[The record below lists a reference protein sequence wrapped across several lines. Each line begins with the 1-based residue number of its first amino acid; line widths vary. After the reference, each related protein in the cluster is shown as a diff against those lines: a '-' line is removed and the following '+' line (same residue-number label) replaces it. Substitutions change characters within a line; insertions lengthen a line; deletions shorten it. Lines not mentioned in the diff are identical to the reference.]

1 MGLRGLGLAAEVG
14 PAIQGSRPDRPDAE
28 GHPFTVHAGGQ
39 LLNTIVRIALLLTGG
54 LTLPLAAGFLL
65 APARAALRLGLEASG
80 PVGMSTLRGDFLGI
94 FVMIGGSAIY
104 AAVRNRSDVLIIPL
118 VMLSV
123 IIAGRLVSAVLDG
136 SGRDALPL
144 IAAEVMMLAVVV
156 LGYRTLP

>member
-1 MGLRGLGLAAEVG
+1 MQGLR
-14 PAIQGSRPDRPDAE
+14 PDPSGVERR
-28 GHPFTVHAGGQ
+28 PFTIHAGGHP
-39 LLNTIVRIALLLTGG
+39 LNTIVRIALFLTGG

-65 APARAALRLGLEASG
+65 MPARAALRLGLEAAG

-118 VMLSV
+118 IMLSV

-144 IAAEVMMLAVVV
+144 IGAEVMMLAVVV